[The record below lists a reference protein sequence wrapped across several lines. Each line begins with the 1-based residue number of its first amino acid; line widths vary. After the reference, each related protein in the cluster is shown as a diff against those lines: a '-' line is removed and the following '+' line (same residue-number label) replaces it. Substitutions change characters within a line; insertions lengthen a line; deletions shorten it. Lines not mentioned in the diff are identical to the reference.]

1 MFARLLV
8 GLDGSPGADAAL
20 KAAVALGRRFSST
33 IVLAAITD
41 VRLLEPP
48 GIEAVE
54 PLWTG
59 GAIPAV
65 AAELATALEETARRR
80 LEDGAEQVRAAGL
93 RVETAQS
100 VGFVE
105 EELLMLSDRAEAIVM
120 GRRGDVH
127 AGPSALG
134 EVTTHIVRKS
144 RKPVVVAADAP
155 STFEHPVV
163 AYDGGETSTNALAL
177 AARYAEATGALLRVV
192 HVPVDEQADELLA
205 RAAAFLSSQQV
216 AHETHRLEGDV
227 TRAISDFVTR
237 SGADLLVVGAHGGR
251 RRSWAV
257 GSHAEALLRGT
268 AVPVI
273 VNR

>member
-65 AAELATALEETARRR
+65 AAELATALEEAARRR
-80 LEDGAEQVRAAGL
+80 LEDGAAQVQAAGL
-93 RVETAQS
+93 RVETALS

-105 EELLMLSDRAEAIVM
+105 EELLTLSDRAEAIVM

-155 STFEHPVV
+155 SGFEHPVV

-177 AARYAEATGALLRVV
+177 AARYAEATGAMLRVV
-192 HVPVDEQADELLA
+192 HVAVDEHADELLA

-216 AHETHRLEGDV
+216 AHETRRLEGDV
-227 TRAISDFVTR
+227 TQAISGFVTR

-268 AVPVI
+268 AIPVI